1 MTLLQVPLTLHLTRG
16 CIGRPLEL
24 PNQPSSSPHPPLI
37 MRCCALLLSSD
48 IQSPPFLP
56 ADVGDAPVAAAA
68 FAASLALAED
78 RVLSALPLALAI
90 EVFLLAL
97 AALPSPLLPHAAHAM
112 VCSSGNGTG
121 KVTIDFLVDA
131 GHMTQRQAGLFGSVM
146 ASFAAVAHGLQ
157 SAAASSLATL
167 LAIAS
172 FHVRC
177 DSLALVDALP
187 VAKRISAFAHV
198 ANEGSKKLQQ
208 ESAFIRMMLG
218 LPSR

>member
-1 MTLLQVPLTLHLTRG
+1 
-16 CIGRPLEL
+16 
-24 PNQPSSSPHPPLI
+24 

-48 IQSPPFLP
+48 IKLPPFLP
-56 ADVGDAPVAAAA
+56 ADVGDAPVAASAS
-68 FAASLALAED
+68 AASLALAED

-121 KVTIDFLVDA
+121 KVTIDYLVDA

-177 DSLALVDALP
+177 DDSLALVDALP